1 MFLLLISFSR
11 ETPHRFRKELF
22 KAVPKESGD
31 AIQVDTMNQILVNIG
46 RPGDLLTEEEWNL
59 LLKDA
64 GSSDNRSIPVEKM
77 MQLM

>member
-1 MFLLLISFSR
+1 
-11 ETPHRFRKELF
+11 
-22 KAVPKESGD
+22 
-31 AIQVDTMNQILVNIG
+31 MNQILVNIG